1 MVRTSFVI
9 SAGCV
14 LILAGFA
21 QGDSPFNV
29 DVFWGWDYCY
39 RPMEWTPVVVGISST
54 LTEPFQGS
62 VSISAHQDGLN
73 SLNITHGFVL
83 TPDLPA
89 QLPLVTKLAFAVD
102 KCDVRIVEVPGG
114 RTRWNNNFDLM
125 DFSTR
130 QRVLTPVDESDL
142 FIGLVGHQR
151 FGLTQLS
158 RKSLCLSHYGSGRVH
173 VAVKLPQTVP
183 WDWTGFACLDLLI
196 LYDPDWTLFNKYHLG
211 AIAQW
216 VANGGKLFLILG
228 TNPLSSD
235 NPIAGV
241 LPCQLDQPKEVTL
254 SAEILAKWNLSANDA
269 ERVTVWPLQPK
280 PDVPICY
287 SQTDDGVGLFTAA
300 KVGFG
305 KVAVL
310 AFDPST
316 LSDLQKVH
324 ACRFWA
330 NRIAAVLA
338 DIREAQAGAK
348 EQGPRKYEP
357 TAIIGCPLTGDQV
370 HLDRSK
376 GGIEMTI
383 GGLETGKYRIIS
395 YHNNPFAP
403 RGPFGPIDIYVN
415 GALYSRN
422 NRQTEVYEDE
432 KAATA
437 VTEFRV
443 LAPDAVAIEFRAM
456 GSESHQR
463 AMLCGFELFKLPAS
477 ENDKT
482 AEDIGERTLAVD
494 FGAKPYLL
502 APGFIGLGLPMED
515 RRPMVEF
522 GESDGLPSGM
532 TIAVSST
539 NKQDDI
545 QFRPNAG
552 PIYRRGGE
560 RVVPPHFAAERS
572 IEFVEDAE
580 SALTNRDQHAYQ
592 VGGAQVASNEVMKYL
607 YSISEMRPLSIWW
620 VILLLAALAVLLG
633 PVDYTILKRRDRL
646 PLTWLTCAVWIAL
659 FTGGAYYGVQE
670 LRGGKMQAR
679 VVSVLDAIAD
689 EECAWSTVYCGLFAP
704 KSDDYRLDGLR
715 ENQWWSGIAP
725 SEESLYDYRPETGT
739 RNIYCVQQ
747 EGYNQ
752 PYSLPINIWT
762 MQCLLDESPLGDFPF
777 TARLTRTGDQFV
789 LDVTNLSDSPIVE
802 GYVVFGDEMALDFG
816 AVGANAGGRFEG
828 RPHRRDSW
836 VSLTPQHRTRSLEYE
851 LAYYARGS
859 LQRTEAI
866 KKYLDNGAAVVCA
879 RYNGAPAPFS
889 IKDRT
894 CAYHHVQLARL
905 VVFPEEEK
913 EPRND
918 PNQKSQ

>member
-1 MVRTSFVI
+1 MLKTSYI
-9 SAGCV
+9 IAAALV
-14 LILAGFA
+14 LILGAYA
-21 QGDSPFNV
+21 RAESPFNV
-29 DVFWGWDYCY
+29 DVFMGWDRCY

-54 LTEPFQGS
+54 LTEPFQGT

-73 SLNITHGFVL
+73 TLNITHGFVL

-102 KCDVRIVEVPGG
+102 KCDVRIVDKDTNK
-114 RTRWNNNFDLM
+114 TRWYNQIDLM

-142 FIGLVGHQR
+142 FIGLIGHQR

-158 RKSLCLSHYGSGRVH
+158 RKSLCMSHQGSGRVH

-196 LYDPDWTLFNKYHLG
+196 LYDPDWNLLNRYHFE

-228 TNPLSSD
+228 TNPLLAD
-235 NPIAGV
+235 NPIARM
-241 LPCQLDQPKEVTL
+241 LPCQFDQPKQVTL
-254 SAEILAKWNLSANDA
+254 SAEVLAKWNLSANDA
-269 ERVTVWPLQPK
+269 ERVTVWPLQPR
-280 PDVPICY
+280 PDVPVCY
-287 SQTDDGVGLFTAA
+287 SQTDGGVGLFTAA

-316 LSDLQKVH
+316 LSDPQK
-324 ACRFWA
+324 AYGCRFWA

-338 DIREAQAGAK
+338 DISEAPAVAK
-348 EQGPRKYEP
+348 ELSPRQYEP
-357 TAIIGCPLTGDQV
+357 AAITGCPLTGDQV
-370 HLDRSK
+370 HPDRSN
-376 GGIEMTI
+376 GGIVMTI
-383 GGLETGKYRIIS
+383 GGLETGKYRMTS
-395 YHNNPFAP
+395 YHNNPISQHS
-403 RGPFGPIDIYVN
+403 PIDIYVN
-415 GALYSRN
+415 GVVRAKRVHQSQVFDDSGASRA
-422 NRQTEVYEDE
+422 Y
-432 KAATA
+432 
-437 VTEFRV
+437 TEFS
-443 LAPDAVAIEFRAM
+443 VAAANDVVVEFRPV
-456 GSESHQR
+456 SSNQNQR
-463 AMLCGFELFKLPAS
+463 AMLCGFEFLKLGTV
-477 ENDKT
+477 ENNSSADN
-482 AEDIGERTLAVD
+482 IGQRILAVD

-502 APGFIGLGLPMED
+502 APGFIGLGLTEGD

-522 GESDGLPSGM
+522 GESDGLPAGV
-532 TIAVSST
+532 TITVRST
-539 NKQDDI
+539 NAGDNI

-552 PIYRRGGE
+552 PIFRAGRQE

-580 SALTNRDQHAYQ
+580 SALTARDQHAYQ
-592 VGGAQVASNEVMKYL
+592 VGGAQVASNAVMKYL

-620 VILLLAALAVLLG
+620 VILLLTALAVLLG
-633 PVDYTILKRRDRL
+633 PVDYTILKRRDHL

-679 VVSVLDAIAD
+679 AVSVLDAIAD
-689 EECAWSTVYCGLFAP
+689 DDCAWSTVDCGLFAP

-725 SEESLYDYRPETGT
+725 SEESLYDYSPETGT

-762 MQCLLDESPLGDFPF
+762 MQCLAEESPLAEFPLA
-777 TARLTRTGDQFV
+777 ARLTRAGDQFV
-789 LDVTNLSDSPIVE
+789 LEVTNLSDSAIVE
-802 GYVVFGDEMALDFG
+802 GYVLFDDEMALDFG
-816 AVGANAGGRFEG
+816 DVGANAGRRFEG

-836 VSLTPQHRTRSLEYE
+836 VTLTPQHRTRSSQYE

-879 RYNGAPAPFS
+879 RYDSAPAPFS
-889 IKDRT
+889 LKDRT
-894 CAYHHVQLARL
+894 CAYHHIQLARL

-913 EPRND
+913 EPQND